1 MTSPAATRTHA
12 EVATRLRTV
21 IARLNRQLRQE
32 TVGTLTLSQWS
43 ALVAVETAGPM
54 RIGDLAEH
62 EHVSAPTATRLVA
75 SLEDVGLIS
84 RAVDDDDRR
93 SALIALAE
101 PGRRALAD
109 LRRKRTEAL
118 TARLAGWTD
127 DDLDRLTEAL
137 PLLERLA
144 VARRS

>member
-1 MTSPAATRTHA
+1 MTAPAATRVHA

-21 IARLNRQLRQE
+21 IARLNRHLRQE

-75 SLEDVGLIS
+75 SLEDAGLIS

-93 SALIALAE
+93 SALVALAE
-101 PGRRALAD
+101 PGRRALAEI
-109 LRRKRTEAL
+109 RRKRTEAL
-118 TARLAGWTD
+118 AARLAGWTEE
-127 DDLDRLTEAL
+127 DLDRLTEAL

-144 VARRS
+144 VGRPS

>member
-1 MTSPAATRTHA
+1 MTAPAATQTHA

-21 IARLNRQLRQE
+21 IARLNQQLRQE

-43 ALVAVETAGPM
+43 ALVAIETAGPM
-54 RIGDLAEH
+54 RIGDVAEH

-75 SLEDVGLIS
+75 SLEEAGLIS
-84 RAVDDDDRR
+84 RAVDDEDRR
-93 SALIALAE
+93 SARVALAE
-101 PGRRALAD
+101 PGRRALAEV
-109 LRRKRTEAL
+109 RRRRTEAL
-118 TARLAGWTD
+118 TARLAGWTE

-144 VARRS
+144 VARLT

>member
-1 MTSPAATRTHA
+1 MTAPAATQAHA

-21 IARLNRQLRQE
+21 IARLNQQLRQE

-43 ALVAVETAGPM
+43 ALVAIETAGPM
-54 RIGDLAEH
+54 RIGDVAEH

-75 SLEDVGLIS
+75 SLEEAGLIS
-84 RAVDDDDRR
+84 RAVDDEDRR
-93 SALIALAE
+93 SARVALAE
-101 PGRRALAD
+101 PGRRALAEV
-109 LRRKRTEAL
+109 RRRRTEAL
-118 TARLAGWTD
+118 TARLAGWTE

-144 VARRS
+144 VARLT